1 MTGIEVNNFDRISN
15 LLSFDGKTIYLVWLV
30 VRNKDKSTELKGNNR
45 NRTIKSYYF
54 TTKEHFESRWDEI
67 IKLCK
72 TFNCRAYIGIN
83 GKPLKNVLYTM
94 QQKLTEDIFQ
104 HLDNQPINLNG
115 IVDHSVMKAGTAGNR
130 RWVVDVDNTD
140 LEYLLQ
146 VEHTINQ
153 SRSGHEVNVIDTI
166 PTAHGYHFIT
176 YRFDPIDLAT
186 QFKDVEIKKEGLTLL
201 YAWLSD

>member
-1 MTGIEVNNFDRISN
+1 MIEVNNFDRISN

-54 TTKEHFESRWDEI
+54 TTKEHFESRQDEI

-83 GKPLKNVLYTM
+83 GKPLKNVLYAM

-115 IVDHSVMKAGTAGNR
+115 IIDHSVMKAGTAGNR
-130 RWVVDVDNTD
+130 KWVIWRA
-140 LEYLLQ
+140 LEPC
-146 VEHTINQ
+146 
-153 SRSGHEVNVIDTI
+153 G
-166 PTAHGYHFIT
+166 
-176 YRFDPIDLAT
+176 
-186 QFKDVEIKKEGLTLL
+186 
-201 YAWLSD
+201 

>member
-1 MTGIEVNNFDRISN
+1 
-15 LLSFDGKTIYLVWLV
+15 VWLV

-115 IVDHSVMKAGTAGNR
+115 IVDHSVMKAGTTGNR

-153 SRSGHEVNVIDTI
+153 SRSDHEVNVIDMI

-176 YRFDPIDLAT
+176 HRFDPIDLIT

>member
-83 GKPLKNVLYTM
+83 GKPLKSMNNNDYFLRM
-94 QQKLTEDIFQ
+94 HKLTVKRNLKTEDYL
-104 HLDNQPINLNG
+104 HKASRY
-115 IVDHSVMKAGTAGNR
+115 IVDYCREN
-130 RWVVDVDNTD
+130 NII
-140 LEYLLQ
+140 
-146 VEHTINQ
+146 TINPEEYK
-153 SRSGHEVNVIDTI
+153 EV
-166 PTAHGYHFIT
+166 Y
-176 YRFDPIDLAT
+176 
-186 QFKDVEIKKEGLTLL
+186 
-201 YAWLSD
+201 SDQMKIS